1 MARTS
6 RAPLRVV
13 SDPRPPPLL
22 PNAVLGMLIF
32 VIAEAMLFAG
42 LVSAF
47 MITRASAVLWPPPG
61 QPRLPFEETA
71 VNTAALLAS
80 GVVLFFASRAFQR
93 EPRRARGWL
102 LAAILL
108 GAFFVV
114 FQGYEWA
121 GLIREGLTLTSSTHG
136 SFFYLIVGLH
146 ALHAVAALI
155 LLFYVWLRLVRGRLV
170 RSTFGSAQ
178 VLWYFVVGVWPI
190 LYLRVYL

>member
-6 RAPLRVV
+6 RAPLRVL

-47 MITRASAVLWPPPG
+47 MITRATAPIWPPPG
-61 QPRLPFEETA
+61 QPRLPFQETA
-71 VNTAALLAS
+71 LNTTALLMS
-80 GVVLFFASRAFQR
+80 GALLRHAGRTFRS
-93 EPRRARGWL
+93 EPRGARRPL
-102 LAAILL
+102 LLAILL

-114 FQGYEWA
+114 FQGYEWV

-146 ALHAVAALI
+146 ALHAVAALA
-155 LLFYVWLRLVRGRLV
+155 LLLVVWLRLIEGRPA
-170 RSTFGSAQ
+170 RSAFASAR

>member
-6 RAPLRVV
+6 RAPLRVIT
-13 SDPRPPPLL
+13 DPRPPPLL

-32 VIAEAMLFAG
+32 AIAEAMLFAG

-47 MITRASAVLWPPPG
+47 TIARASAPIWPPPG
-61 QPRLPFEETA
+61 QPRLPFAETA
-71 VNTAALLAS
+71 LNTAALLAS
-80 GVVLFFASRAFQR
+80 GVALFAAARAFAREPQRASR
-93 EPRRARGWL
+93 PL

-108 GAFFVV
+108 GAFFVA
-114 FQGYEWA
+114 FQGYEWV

-136 SFFYLIVGLH
+136 SFFYLIIGLH
-146 ALHAVAALI
+146 ALHAVAALA
-155 LLFYVWLRLVRGRLV
+155 LLLHVWLRLVRGRLV